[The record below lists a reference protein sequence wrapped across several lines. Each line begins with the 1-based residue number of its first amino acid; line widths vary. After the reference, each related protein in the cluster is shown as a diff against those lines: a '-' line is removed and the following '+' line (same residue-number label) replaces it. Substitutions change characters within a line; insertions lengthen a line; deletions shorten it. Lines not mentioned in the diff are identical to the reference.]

1 MEKVDK
7 IIYYLVVLIIV
18 FVIGYISGYSDKKSS
33 NNINSSYIDT
43 LYNKIIL
50 DSIEYNI
57 IKKDSN
63 IYELKTKM
71 KNEIEKSYILNDS
84 NAVKLFE
91 CLVRDYTSTGE

>member
-33 NNINSSYIDT
+33 SNINSSYIDT
-43 LYNKIIL
+43 AYNKIIL

-91 CLVRDYTSTGE
+91 RLVRDYTSTGE